1 MKALPEKVA
10 VVVANLQ
17 QRGASKP
24 RTVKTLSSTIASLFQ
39 KQLTETELNELLDA
53 LKAQGIVAVN
63 GTKISYALPESDT
76 NMVNNTTLRIT
87 GRGSVSPVM

>member
-1 MKALPEKVA
+1 M
-10 VVVANLQ
+10 VANLQ

>member
-1 MKALPEKVA
+1 LKALPEKVA